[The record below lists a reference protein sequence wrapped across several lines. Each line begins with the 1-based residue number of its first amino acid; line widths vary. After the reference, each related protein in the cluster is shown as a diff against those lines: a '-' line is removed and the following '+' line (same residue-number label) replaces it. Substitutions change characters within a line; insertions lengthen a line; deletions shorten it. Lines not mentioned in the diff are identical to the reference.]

1 MLHKKETRPESLQA
15 KGRAAKSKEIVSDPF
30 ANFTW
35 AHGAVFMA
43 AWVFM
48 LAFITFS
55 EIGVIS

>member
-1 MLHKKETRPESLQA
+1 MSRRKETRPSLQA
-15 KGRAAKSKEIVSDPF
+15 KGRAPRKSNDMVSDPF

-35 AHGAVFMA
+35 KHGAVFVA

-55 EIGVIS
+55 EVGLI